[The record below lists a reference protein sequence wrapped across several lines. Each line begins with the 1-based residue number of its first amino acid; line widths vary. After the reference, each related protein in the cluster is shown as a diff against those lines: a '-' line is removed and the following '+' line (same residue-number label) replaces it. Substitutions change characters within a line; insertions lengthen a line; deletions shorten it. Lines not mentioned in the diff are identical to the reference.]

1 MKTKLLPFLALL
13 PLFAPSFSAA
23 TEAPA
28 TPIVAD
34 DDTPLG
40 ECMDAINKA
49 MRGMRR
55 KIGEAE
61 NFAECLKAVQTIQA
75 KSIEA
80 KGYDPVKL
88 AEAEGDEAKAKF
100 RMEYRMKMH
109 EFLNRSF
116 ELEVA
121 LMKGDVEA
129 VGKAYKALVSAKRPA
144 HKAFKAKT
152 KKD

>member
-13 PLFAPSFSAA
+13 PLCAPSFHPAA
-23 TEAPA
+23 EVTP
-28 TPIVAD
+28 PIVAA

-61 NFAECLKAVQTIQA
+61 NFAECLKAVQMIQA
-75 KSIEA
+75 KSVEA

-88 AEAEGDEAKAKF
+88 GELDGDEAKAKF
-100 RMEYRMKMH
+100 RMDYRIKMH
-109 EFLNRSF
+109 EFLNKSF

-129 VGKAYKALVSAKRPA
+129 VGKAYKALGSMKSPS
-144 HKAFKAKT
+144 HKAFKAK
-152 KKD
+152 KKKG